1 MIAARRALLAVL
13 AAAVPLLTV
22 SCGGHARDSAHPPVT
37 SQPQPSLPAPPTAS
51 TTSPPPPVTPTQT
64 EAQTTTSPG
73 EGEPQAPHPLAASLL
88 GHELEQLATE
98 RKVVALTFDAG
109 ANAAGVPSIL
119 ATLRRTGV
127 VGTFFLTGRWV
138 QMYPQLAR
146 QIGGRYPVANHTYS
160 HQQLP
165 HLATAAVHSE
175 IERAQSLIRIATGQD
190 PRPLFRFPYGSSDRR
205 TIRIVN
211 TLGYTAIRW
220 TVDTL
225 GWEGTTR
232 GQSAASVTS
241 RVLAALKPG
250 EIVLMHVGS
259 PPDGST
265 LDANALPQI
274 IRRIRQR
281 GYSFVA
287 ITDFLPT
294 R

>member
-1 MIAARRALLAVL
+1 M
-13 AAAVPLLTV
+13 
-22 SCGGHARDSAHPPVT
+22 SAT
-37 SQPQPSLPAPPTAS
+37 SP
-51 TTSPPPPVTPTQT
+51 SPPPPPAKTQT
-64 EAQTTTSPG
+64 QS
-73 EGEPQAPHPLAASLL
+73 APARRGPRTLPASLL
-88 GHELEQLATE
+88 GRELEQLATQ

-119 ATLRRTGV
+119 AILRRTGV
-127 VGTFFLTGRWV
+127 MGTFFLTGRWV
-138 QMYPQLAR
+138 QIYPQLAR
-146 QIGGRYPVANHTYS
+146 QIGARYPVANHTYS

-165 HLATAAVHSE
+165 PLSTTAVQHE
-175 IERAQSLIRIATGQD
+175 IERAQSLIRTATGHD
-190 PRPLFRFPYGSSDRR
+190 PRPLFRFPYGSSDKR

-225 GWEGTTR
+225 GWEGTAR
-232 GQSAASVTS
+232 GQSAASVAS

-274 IRRIRQR
+274 IRRIQQR

-287 ITDFLPT
+287 VTDLLPT

>member
-1 MIAARRALLAVL
+1 MIAARYAHLAVL
-13 AAAVPLLTV
+13 AAMVTLLTV
-22 SCGGHARDSAHPPVT
+22 ACGGHRRDSAQPPAT
-37 SQPQPSLPAPPTAS
+37 SKSQPSLPAPATAS
-51 TTSPPPPVTPTQT
+51 PPLVPPTQT
-64 EAQTTTSPG
+64 ANQTPTSPDA
-73 EGEPQAPHPLAASLL
+73 GEPQAPHPLAASLL

-127 VGTFFLTGRWV
+127 IGTFFLTGRWV

-160 HQQLP
+160 HRQLP
-165 HLATAAVHSE
+165 PLSTTAVRSE

-190 PRPLFRFPYGSSDRR
+190 PRPLFRFPYGSSDPR
-205 TIRIVN
+205 TIRIAN

-225 GWEGTTR
+225 GWEGTAR
-232 GQSAASVTS
+232 GQTTASVKT
-241 RVLAALKPG
+241 RVLAALRPG

-265 LDANALPQI
+265 LDANALPAI
-274 IRRIRQR
+274 IRTIRQH

-287 ITDFLPT
+287 ITDLLPT
-294 R
+294 H